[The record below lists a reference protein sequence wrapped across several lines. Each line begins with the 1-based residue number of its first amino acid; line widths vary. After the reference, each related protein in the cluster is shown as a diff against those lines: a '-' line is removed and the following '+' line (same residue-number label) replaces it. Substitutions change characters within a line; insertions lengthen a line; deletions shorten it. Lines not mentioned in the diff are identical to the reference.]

1 MDTDPRLSRYRR
13 IWESKPALRAV
24 YADYHRRIA
33 RACRPGPTLEVGGGS
48 GRFKE
53 GAPDVISSD
62 ILFAPWLDLV
72 ADAQRLPF
80 GAATLQNIVMMD
92 VLHHLESPRRF
103 FAEAERVLKPGGRVI
118 LLDPA
123 ITPVS
128 RLFYTCFHPEPV
140 ELSADPLGPATPSPE
155 RDPYAAN
162 QAIPT
167 LLFRRRPA
175 LFEQA
180 FPSLRVLRSELLSL
194 FVYPLSGGFRRWS
207 LLPAHGVGVALAL
220 EDLLRPA
227 LGPLLAFRLL
237 VVIEKAQE
245 T

>member
-1 MDTDPRLSRYRR
+1 MTQADPRLSAYREVWDR
-13 IWESKPALRAV
+13 KPSLRAV

-53 GAPDVISSD
+53 RSPEAISSD

-80 GAATLQNIVMMD
+80 ATQSLQNIVMLD
-92 VLHHLESPRRF
+92 VLHHLESPRSF
-103 FAEAERVLKPGGRVI
+103 FAEAARVLKPKGRVV

-123 ITPVS
+123 ITPLS
-128 RLFYTCFHPEPV
+128 RIVYERFHPEPV
-140 ELSADPLGPATPSPE
+140 DLAADPLGPAEPGRE

-167 LLFRRRPA
+167 LLFRRRPE
-175 LFEQA
+175 LFARA
-180 FPSLRVLRSELLSL
+180 FPSLRVLETELLSL
-194 FVYPLSGGFRRWS
+194 VVYPLCGGFRRWS
-207 LLPAHGVGVALAL
+207 LVPAFAVRPALAL
-220 EDLLRPA
+220 EELFR
-227 LGPLLAFRLL
+227 PLLGGAMAFRLL
-237 VVIEKAQE
+237 VVIERV
-245 T
+245 